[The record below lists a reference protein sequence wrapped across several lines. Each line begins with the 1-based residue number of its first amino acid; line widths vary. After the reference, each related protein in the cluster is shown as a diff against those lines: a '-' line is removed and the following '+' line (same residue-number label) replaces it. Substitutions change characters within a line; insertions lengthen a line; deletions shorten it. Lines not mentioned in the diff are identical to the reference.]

1 MPFDLRT
8 RVDELEPELIALRRD
23 FHQHPELGLEE
34 HRTAGIVEAY
44 LKDLGLEVSRMCGT
58 GIIGLLR
65 GGQPGKTLMMRADI
79 DALPILEETGLD
91 HASTVPGKMHACGH
105 DGHTAMMMV
114 AAKIL
119 TERRD
124 SLKGDIKFVFQP
136 NEELG
141 CAADMVKAGVLHNP
155 EVDAV
160 IGTHL
165 MTDLPTGTLSAQDG
179 PVMAEANVF
188 KLTLEGRGGHTAIPD
203 DAIDPISAAAAVIQQ
218 AQLLLAREISPHRAC
233 AIVFGSIHAGSA
245 ANIIPEQAEL
255 TGTVRCL
262 FESRAD
268 AGETVLERFE
278 RIVRNVCA
286 AHRVEASF
294 EWTAFDPP
302 TVNDPALTATMRDAA
317 AIVTAGT
324 DRRQVPYVTMI
335 GEDFGEFAMH
345 VPGTFY
351 FIGVGNPKKGT
362 DWPHHHP
369 KFDIDEDALAIGV
382 EMHVTGALAY
392 LESQM
397 SNEAL

>member
-1 MPFDLRT
+1 MPRDLRS
-8 RVDELEPELIALRRD
+8 RVSELEPELIALRRD

-34 HRTAGIVEAY
+34 HRTSGIIEDY
-44 LKDLGLEVSRMCGT
+44 LKDLGLEVSRMGET
-58 GIIGLLR
+58 GVIGLLR

-79 DALPILEETGLD
+79 DALPIVEDTGLE
-91 HASTVPGKMHACGH
+91 HASKVHGKMHACGH

-114 AAKIL
+114 AAKVL
-119 TERRD
+119 AEQRD
-124 SLKGDIKFVFQP
+124 DLKGDIKFVFQP

-141 CAADMVKAGVLHNP
+141 FAANMVEAGVLHNP
-155 EVDAV
+155 TVDAV

-165 MTDLPTGTLSAQDG
+165 MTDLPTGSLSAQDG
-179 PVMAEANVF
+179 AVMAEANVF
-188 KLTLEGRGGHTAIPD
+188 KLTLKGRGGHTAIPD
-203 DAIDPISAAAAVIQQ
+203 DAVDPISAAAAVVQQ

-233 AIVFGSIHAGSA
+233 AIVFGSIHSGSA

-268 AGETVLERFE
+268 KGETVLERFE

-286 AHRVEASF
+286 AHRVDVEI

-302 TVNDPALTATMRDAA
+302 TVNDPLLTATMREAA
-317 AIVTAGT
+317 ATVIAGT
-324 DRRQVPYVTMI
+324 DRQLVPYVTMI

-351 FIGVGNPKKGT
+351 FIGVGNPDKGT

-382 EMHVTGALAY
+382 EMHVSGALAY
-392 LESQM
+392 LDSQL
-397 SNEAL
+397 SNETR